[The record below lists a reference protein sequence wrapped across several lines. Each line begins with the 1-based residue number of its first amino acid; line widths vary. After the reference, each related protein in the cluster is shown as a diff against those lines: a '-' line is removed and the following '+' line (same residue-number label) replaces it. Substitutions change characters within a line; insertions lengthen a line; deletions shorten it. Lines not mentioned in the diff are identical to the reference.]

1 MVSIPGP
8 IYTPQ
13 LYRQLPATH
22 PESRVPFMRSH
33 RSSVTGLALGLD
45 LVTLHFRLSGLK
57 TALKLSHAALA
68 NLRGGQ
74 RGAEFVSLLYSLLLS
89 QGHTAWEHSG
99 ISIWLIYYPPTP
111 K

>member
-1 MVSIPGP
+1 
-8 IYTPQ
+8 
-13 LYRQLPATH
+13 
-22 PESRVPFMRSH
+22 MRSH
-33 RSSVTGLALGLD
+33 RSSVTGLALRLD

-68 NLRGGQ
+68 DLRGGQ

-89 QGHTAWEHSG
+89 QGRTAWEHSG